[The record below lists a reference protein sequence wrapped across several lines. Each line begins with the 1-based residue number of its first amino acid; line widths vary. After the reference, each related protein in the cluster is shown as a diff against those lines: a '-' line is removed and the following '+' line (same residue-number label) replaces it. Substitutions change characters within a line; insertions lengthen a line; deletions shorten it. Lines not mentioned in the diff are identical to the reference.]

1 MSREAEPAL
10 QAPFFVVGND
20 RSGTTMLRL
29 VLDRSAEAAI
39 PPESMFLLDYAPV
52 RRRGGLDDPQAA
64 AAFVQE
70 VWRHP
75 KVRLWNLAEDPPTVP
90 SGLSH
95 AQAYRFAVESPFRAY
110 ARAAGKERFGD
121 KTPAYLHAV
130 DELLAVWPEARIV
143 VLVRDARAVA
153 LSVRGLPFG
162 PNNAY
167 AAAQWWARGIRRGL
181 EAEQRH
187 PEHVLA
193 VRYEDLVAAPEI
205 HVRAVCAHVGLG
217 YNSEMLAI
225 ERSDP
230 AKIVEGQAAWFK
242 QVSAGITTSEAGK
255 WRTQMTAEDR
265 RVVAAVAGP
274 ELAALGYDLEDGAG
288 PVGRA
293 RAAGYT
299 AQDVALR
306 AVNAVRLRVVQE
318 RGRELRHVLRRKL
331 GRLGA

>member
-1 MSREAEPAL
+1 MSREAEPAG

-29 VLDRSAEAAI
+29 VLDRSAEAAV

-52 RRRGGLDDPQAA
+52 RRRGGLDDATAA
-64 AAFVQE
+64 AAFVRE

-75 KVRLWNLAEDPPTVP
+75 KVRLWDLEGEPPDVP
-90 SGLSH
+90 PGLGH
-95 AQAYRFAVESPFRAY
+95 ADAYRFAVESPFRAY
-110 ARAAGKERFGD
+110 ARAAGKARFGD

-143 VLVRDARAVA
+143 VLVRDARDVA
-153 LSVRGLPFG
+153 LSVTALPFG

-167 AAAQWWARGIRRGL
+167 AAAQWWARGIRRGW
-181 EAEQRH
+181 EAERRH
-187 PEHVLA
+187 PEQVLT
-193 VRYEDLVAAPEI
+193 VRYENLVADPET

-230 AKIVEGQAAWFK
+230 AKIVESQAGWFP

-255 WRTQMTAEDR
+255 WRTRMPAQDR

-274 ELAALGYDLEDGAG
+274 ELAGLGYDLEDGAE

-293 RAAGYT
+293 RATGYT

-306 AVNAVRLRVVQE
+306 AVNVVRLRVVQE

-331 GRLGA
+331 GRSGA